1 MYILSQP
8 LELIRLWIDYQ
19 GWYDRVKCSWKFIL
33 DSQLLASMGHPG
45 GGRNQ
50 ICARTQSRFSLI
62 NLTFP
67 SDSQIIRI
75 FDAILQSKFVE
86 YDNEIKQLSLNI
98 ASATLNVYKAVSAE
112 FLATPEK
119 FHYLL

>member
-1 MYILSQP
+1 M
-8 LELIRLWIDYQ
+8 
-19 GWYDRVKCSWKFIL
+19 V
-33 DSQLLASMGHPG
+33 AMGHPG

-50 ICARTQSRFSLI
+50 ICHRTQSRFSLI

-86 YDNEIKQLSLNI
+86 YDNEIKQLSVNI
-98 ASATLNVYKAVSAE
+98 ASATLNVYKAVSTE

>member
-1 MYILSQP
+1 M
-8 LELIRLWIDYQ
+8 EAGTRFD
-19 GWYDRVKCSWKFIL
+19 G
-33 DSQLLASMGHPG
+33 
-45 GGRNQ
+45 
-50 ICARTQSRFSLI
+50 ARTQSRFSLI

-86 YDNEIKQLSLNI
+86 YDNEMKQLSFNI
-98 ASATLNVYKAVSAE
+98 ASATLNVCKAVSAD
-112 FLATPEK
+112 FLATPET

>member
-1 MYILSQP
+1 M
-8 LELIRLWIDYQ
+8 
-19 GWYDRVKCSWKFIL
+19 
-33 DSQLLASMGHPG
+33 ASMGHPG
-45 GGRNQ
+45 GGRNL
-50 ICARTQSRFSLI
+50 ICGRTQSRFSLI

-86 YDNEIKQLSLNI
+86 YDNEIKQLSVNI
-98 ASATLNVYKAVSAE
+98 ASATVNVYKMVCVE
-112 FLATPEK
+112 FLATPEE